1 MRSSGTRA
9 ARNGV
14 IPKSTTIEPK
24 KYAAIPTASNPMPAG
39 PSTRASSGTVAKVT
53 RYCPYFPKTTAPK
66 SRASRRARGS
76 VVLLRGSLDT
86 APCQWRG

>member
-1 MRSSGTRA
+1 M
-9 ARNGV
+9 
-14 IPKSTTIEPK
+14 EPK
-24 KYAAIPTASNPMPAG
+24 KYAAIPTANNPIPAG

-66 SRASRRARGS
+66 SLANRIARGS

-86 APCQWRG
+86 ALRQGCGGAPGQDIGEE